1 MTHTTNQ
8 PIDLN
13 FANIDERNIQYNAR
27 ASVVDFD
34 ACVHE
39 YAELSALARHHCAGV
54 FDLPYGHSIA
64 ERLDIFP
71 AKKSN
76 CPAPVLVYIHGGYWR
91 SQTKEDAALM
101 AKTYTDAGVTV
112 AVLEYPLAPQAT
124 LAEIVRSVR
133 SAIAWLYKNA
143 STYGIDPKQIYVAGS
158 SAGGHLVGMLIAP
171 NWQAE
176 YQLPENVICGGVG
189 LSGLYDL
196 RPLCDTYHNEWLNLH
211 TEQAERLSPL
221 FHLPETPIPLVL
233 AVGGL
238 ETDGFKNQTEVYE
251 QAYSSKGYPV
261 VRVQAAGCNHFNLL
275 CEMAKP
281 NSDLNRA
288 VLNMIKENTLK

>member
-1 MTHTTNQ
+1 MTPTTNQ

-39 YAELSALARHHCAGV
+39 YAELSALSRNHCAGV

-64 ERLDIFP
+64 ERIDIFP
-71 AKKSN
+71 AKKNN

-124 LAEIVRSVR
+124 LA
-133 SAIAWLYKNA
+133 
-143 STYGIDPKQIYVAGS
+143 
-158 SAGGHLVGMLIAP
+158 
-171 NWQAE
+171 
-176 YQLPENVICGGVG
+176 
-189 LSGLYDL
+189 
-196 RPLCDTYHNEWLNLH
+196 
-211 TEQAERLSPL
+211 
-221 FHLPETPIPLVL
+221 
-233 AVGGL
+233 
-238 ETDGFKNQTEVYE
+238 
-251 QAYSSKGYPV
+251 
-261 VRVQAAGCNHFNLL
+261 
-275 CEMAKP
+275 
-281 NSDLNRA
+281 
-288 VLNMIKENTLK
+288 